1 MGGRGGVQW
10 IVGGMGGGSQGER
23 LKLAGSGGE
32 CRLAGTPQAPLRV
45 SSQQGP
51 SASPLPRL
59 LGGGDRE
66 V

>member
-1 MGGRGGVQW
+1 
-10 IVGGMGGGSQGER
+10 MGGGSQGER
-23 LKLAGSGGE
+23 LKLVGSGGE